1 MSFRNLADTVK
12 ALESAHVCFVTAC
25 ILDERSNRIGSF
37 KVEDTKALSKS
48 HRVVDGNATRE
59 AHYAI
64 STISGSLPGV

>member
-12 ALESAHVCFVTAC
+12 ALESAHVCFVTPR